1 MRNTD
6 GGVLLLVK
14 LQAYQIAQCIIYIH
28 QVWDYSTVNLES
40 IKKAI
45 SNFNWNKAF
54 ENLCIYETVGLLNQT
69 LLNIFRNYIPNKKD
83 LNVTIDSLHG
93 WLIKQTV
100 FWKKDV
106 NWLSIFYRNGQVESD
121 RDKQLEKSEDC
132 TRDFWS

>member
-83 LNVTIDSLHG
+83 LECDYRQPPWMTDKTNSL
-93 WLIKQTV
+93 LKERRKLTKYFLQ
-100 FWKKDV
+100 K
-106 NWLSIFYRNGQVESD
+106 
-121 RDKQLEKSEDC
+121 
-132 TRDFWS
+132 WSSGK

>member
-106 NWLSIFYRNGQVESD
+106 NWLSIGQVESD
-121 RDKQLEKSEDC
+121 RDKQLEKSEDG